1 MIYNKFS
8 YKKFEEEFLQK
19 IFEFLEK
26 NDVSKFE
33 NGRYDIDKDNLFL
46 NIATYN
52 TTTPENRVWE
62 AHKEYIDVHMMIKGK
77 EKMCTA
83 FIENAN
89 ITEYHK
95 DSDYVEISDIKGDIS
110 KIVLNEGEYL
120 VCYPQDVHKTACI
133 VEKEEEVKKTIFK
146 VRV

>member
-19 IFEFLEK
+19 ISEFLEK

-89 ITEYHK
+89 ITEYHE

-110 KIVLNEGEYL
+110 QIILNEGEYL

-133 VEKEEEVKKTIFK
+133 VEKEEEVKKAIFK

>member
-77 EKMCTA
+77 EKCVQL
-83 FIENAN
+83 
-89 ITEYHK
+89 
-95 DSDYVEISDIKGDIS
+95 S
-110 KIVLNEGEYL
+110 
-120 VCYPQDVHKTACI
+120 
-133 VEKEEEVKKTIFK
+133 
-146 VRV
+146 